1 MLILLLGVLLIGFEE
16 EAMKEEKLD
25 KNLSDKAMAFLAEE
39 ALKKA
44 VARTIADHKRT
55 GDPIVIWR
63 DGKVVKI
70 RQTRL
75 KSVSLKLNMEIPKK
89 MANNHAP

>member
-1 MLILLLGVLLIGFEE
+1 LTDIPLEVR
-16 EAMKEEKLD
+16 
-25 KNLSDKAMAFLAEE
+25 AEE

-44 VARTIADHKRT
+44 VAETIADHKRT

-70 RQTRL
+70 PADQIEVREDQAEY
-75 KSVSLKLNMEIPKK
+75 SVPCRVRGPRAKFK
-89 MANNHAP
+89 

>member
-1 MLILLLGVLLIGFEE
+1 
-16 EAMKEEKLD
+16 MKK
-25 KNLSDKAMAFLAEE
+25 KNLKDIPIGIRAVE

-44 VARTIADHKRT
+44 VTDAIADHKRS

-70 RQTRL
+70 PADQI
-75 KSVSLKLNMEIPKK
+75 EIREDQAEYESK
-89 MANNHAP
+89 

>member
-1 MLILLLGVLLIGFEE
+1 
-16 EAMKEEKLD
+16 MKEEKSD
-25 KNLSDKAMAFLAEE
+25 KNLPDKAMAFLAEE

-63 DGKVVKI
+63 NGKVVKVPADQI
-70 RQTRL
+70 EVREPEAEYG
-75 KSVSLKLNMEIPKK
+75 KPKEK
-89 MANNHAP
+89 GK

>member
-1 MLILLLGVLLIGFEE
+1 
-16 EAMKEEKLD
+16 MKEEKLG
-25 KNLSDKAMAFLAEE
+25 KNLSNKAMAFLAEE

-63 DGKVVKI
+63 DGKVVKVPADQI
-70 RQTRL
+70 EVREHEAEYG
-75 KSVSLKLNMEIPKK
+75 NPKENDK
-89 MANNHAP
+89 

>member
-1 MLILLLGVLLIGFEE
+1 
-16 EAMKEEKLD
+16 MKQKEKD
-25 KNLSDKAMAFLAEE
+25 ENTSDTAMACRAEE

-44 VARTIADHKRT
+44 VTLVIADHKRT

-70 RQTRL
+70 PAEKIAIREPAAEYHTPDKRE
-75 KSVSLKLNMEIPKK
+75 S
-89 MANNHAP
+89 